1 MYSVLGRKLP
11 EADTQH
17 NCQKVDRRNNAE
29 RNCEAYVD
37 NNRSGDRKDSLITTD
52 EQLERQ

>member
-11 EADTQH
+11 EADTQR